1 MSEECK
7 SNECSGLYR
16 LERQFEEH
24 KKRNTETH
32 EKLWNAINELKTND
46 AVQDS
51 KYDTIL
57 SQLNTVVM
65 EVKTLQATPGNN
77 WKDLVKTII
86 TTAGSVI
93 AGFVLA
99 KLGIF

>member
-1 MSEECK
+1 MGEGCNP
-7 SNECSGLYR
+7 NECPVGQR
-16 LERQFEEH
+16 LERQLEEYRRH
-24 KKRNTETH
+24 NTETH
-32 EKLWNAINELKTND
+32 EKLWAEINTLKTND

-57 SQLNTVVM
+57 SQLNMVVA
-65 EVKTLQATPGNN
+65 EVKTLQAAPGNN

-86 TTAGSVI
+86 TTVGSIIV
-93 AGFVLA
+93 GFVLA

>member
-1 MSEECK
+1 MNEGCN
-7 SNECSGLYR
+7 SNGCLDLPR
-16 LERQFEEH
+16 LEHQFEEH
-24 KKRNTETH
+24 RKRNAETH

-57 SQLNTVVM
+57 NQLNTVVM
-65 EVKTLQATPGNN
+65 EVKTLQSAPGNN

-86 TTAGSVI
+86 TTVGSIIV
-93 AGFVLA
+93 GLVLA

>member
-1 MSEECK
+1 MSEGCNT
-7 SNECSGLYR
+7 NECSGLQR
-16 LERQFEEH
+16 LERQLEDH
-24 KKRNTETH
+24 RKRNTETH

-57 SQLNTVVM
+57 SQLNTVVT
-65 EVKTLQATPGNN
+65 EVKTLQAAPGNN
-77 WKDLVKTII
+77 WRDLVKTII
-86 TTAGSVI
+86 ATVGSVL
-93 AGFVLA
+93 AGFMLA